1 MKIFVI
7 GGSGLVGGNCLDYF
21 ETLDGVQAL
30 GTHLGYETDRTVYFN
45 TLEEDHPDNYNL
57 DAFQPDVIVHCGAL
71 TWVDYCEQNPEESF
85 QKTVQSAEVAIQL
98 CEKYGARLIYT
109 STDYVFDGTKGPYR
123 EDDAVN
129 PLNVYG
135 RHKLEAEQLVLSRI
149 PDSLVLRITNVYGN
163 ELRGKNFVS
172 RMVSQIQSGEPIE
185 YKLPFD
191 QYATPANAYDIAR
204 MAYRLIADG
213 KSGIYHVAST
223 DFLNRYHLALKVVHH
238 FGANNVTLTPID
250 TPSLNQ
256 PALRPLV
263 GGFVGLKFATEYPDF
278 AFTGIDDY
286 LNKEFP
292 Q

>member
-21 ETLDGVQAL
+21 DTLNGVEAI
-30 GTHLGYETDRTVYFN
+30 GTHMGYPTDRTVYFN
-45 TLEEDHPDNYNL
+45 TLEPEHADNYDL
-57 DAFQPDVIVHCGAL
+57 DQFKPDVIIHCGAL
-71 TWVDYCEQNPEESF
+71 TWVDYCEQNPEESYL
-85 QKTVQSAEVAIQL
+85 KTVQSTEEAVKL

-109 STDYVFDGTKGPYR
+109 STDYVFDGHNGPYR
-123 EDDAVN
+123 EEDPVN
-129 PLNVYG
+129 PLNKYG
-135 RHKLEAEQLVLSRI
+135 QHKLEAEQLVLDRV
-149 PDSLVLRITNVYGN
+149 PNSLVLRITNVYGN

-172 RMVSQIQSGEPIE
+172 RLVSQIQSGELAE
-185 YKLPFD
+185 LKLPFD

-204 MAYRLIADG
+204 MAYQLVADN
-213 KSGIYHVAST
+213 KSGVYHVAST
-223 DFLNRYHLALKVVHH
+223 DFLNRYHLALKVVRH
-238 FGANNVTLTPID
+238 FGAKNVTLTPID

-263 GGFVGLKFATEYPDF
+263 GGFVGLKFASEYPDF

-286 LNKEFP
+286 LKQEFP